1 MLDPRIYRGA
11 LLLALLAVIVVAF
24 SLENRPEPIRTSL
37 APAAFEG
44 ARAER
49 LLERLA
55 AEYPSR
61 RPGSISS
68 RSSSTWLRCSFTSSG
83 TWSPSS
89 AAGVPVRMLYLKM

>member
-11 LLLALLAVIVVAF
+11 LLVALLAVIVVAF
-24 SLENRPEPIRTSL
+24 SLENRPEPIRSVQ

-55 AEYPSR
+55 AEFPDR
-61 RPGSISS
+61 RPGS
-68 RSSSTWLRCSFTSSG
+68 TGDGAL
-83 TWSPSS
+83 
-89 AAGVPVRMLYLKM
+89 